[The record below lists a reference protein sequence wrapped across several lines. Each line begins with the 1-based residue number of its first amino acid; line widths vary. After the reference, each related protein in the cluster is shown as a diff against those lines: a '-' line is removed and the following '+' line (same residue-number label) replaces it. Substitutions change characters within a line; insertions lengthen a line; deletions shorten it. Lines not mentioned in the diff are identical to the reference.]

1 MTERWE
7 DIEGCE
13 SGYQVSNSGRMKSLK
28 HGKERILKP
37 AQTPGGYQQV
47 CLYLGK
53 AKRDLVHRFVA
64 RAFISNPENKRTVN
78 HKNGIKTDNRVENLE
93 WATYSENSLHA
104 SRVLEAWGPSRY
116 KKDGTYE
123 EIRSKILNLP
133 GTLFEDLE
141 KEQRANRKQFPD
153 LTKYI
158 IHILE
163 NREKQIFKI

>member
-1 MTERWE
+1 MQTEEIWKN
-7 DIEGCE
+7 IEGCE
-13 SGYQVSNSGRMKSLK
+13 GDYQVSTLGSMKSLK

-37 AQTPGGYQQV
+37 VQTPGGYQQV
-47 CLYLGK
+47 SLYNGK
-53 AKRDLVHRFVA
+53 LKRDLVHRLVA
-64 RAFISNPENKRTVN
+64 LAFIPNPENKRTVN

-123 EIRSKILNLP
+123 ETYPKLINLP
-133 GTLFEDLE
+133 GQLFEDLE
-141 KEQRANRKQFPD
+141 NEQRANRKKFPD

-158 IHILE
+158 IWILE
-163 NREKQIFKI
+163 NRKIKK